1 MSKIDE
7 LIATTKLNDLINK
20 KEEEK
25 ASKTVLWI
33 LAVIGAVQQLQQSH
47 MQYIAS
53 LPRII
58 WKTLR
63 MILTMISM
71 MISSMTRIRYRFRT
85 TKQVSKKQAET
96 PAFLQDEVDD
106 GWTVLCSV
114 D

>member
-25 ASKTVLWI
+25 ASKTVLW
-33 LAVIGAVQQLQQSH
+33 QQLQQSH

-71 MISSMTRIRYRFRT
+71 MTSSMTKIRYRFRT
-85 TKQVSKKQAET
+85 TKQVSKKQAEM